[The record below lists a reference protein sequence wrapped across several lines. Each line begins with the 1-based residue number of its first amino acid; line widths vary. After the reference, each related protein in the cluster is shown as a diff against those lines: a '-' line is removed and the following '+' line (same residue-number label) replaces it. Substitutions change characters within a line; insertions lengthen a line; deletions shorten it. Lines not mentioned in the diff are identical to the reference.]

1 MGAYDLLNSGLF
13 PNTYDQSDVDA
24 LLTQAV
30 SLSNG
35 LAIAY
40 DTPTGLPTGDVNFT
54 TMMPNYTTY
63 EFENVTYNATNT
75 AQAGTFILEWF
86 RLSDLTGDETYRQLV
101 GLRRPSVSLTGLPDF
116 D

>member
-1 MGAYDLLNSGLF
+1 MLMIRLLGAYDLLHSGLF
-13 PNTYDQSDVDA
+13 PNTYDQNDVAA
-24 LLTQAV
+24 LLTQAK

-40 DTPTGLPTGDVNFT
+40 QTPTGLPAADVNFT
-54 TMMPNYTTY
+54 TLMPNMSTY
-63 EFENVTYNATNT
+63 VFENVTYNATNT

-101 GLRRPSVSLTGLPDF
+101 RLQTLVK
-116 D
+116 